1 MKKALL
7 ATVLGLATVG
17 FTLQATQTRKMG
29 KQPDGTFQVSSGQV
43 IQAGTIAFDG
53 RPVDIALHPDGKTL
67 AVLGQNKV
75 FLAIESGGIPGTDVP
90 LGAGAGAH
98 GLVWTPDG
106 TRLFASV
113 SNGIVQECLFE
124 NGKLTAGRKLEFAGK
139 DNPRPTGLCLT
150 RDGKTLFVAL
160 MDRDSI
166 AEVEVL
172 SGKVVRT
179 LPTQKLPFAV
189 ALSTDE
195 KTVLA
200 TNWGGRP
207 VTDED
212 ELENGERAES
222 NGAWLVSD
230 PRGFTATGSVSILAR
245 DGASTTHV
253 PVGLHPTALL
263 LDGNRAFVANA
274 ASDSISVI
282 DLAQKRVAATWP
294 LTWGKNR
301 LLGAMPGAL
310 AMVRRPISTEPSPR
324 ALERFPSSPVA
335 PSSRE
340 EGHETASLPGEAR
353 AIRGREVPE
362 FHEGGEMA
370 QILLVACGGDN
381 AIAEVDAATGK
392 VLGYRPAGYYP
403 MALAPVG
410 AGKIFALNTKGNGS
424 VRRTVLGQAGNAHD
438 FQGSISVIDRSTDLK
453 AATARVAQLNS
464 WDAPRATPKLKV
476 FNGEIKHVLYIIKEN
491 RTYDEVF
498 GDMKEGNGEV
508 SLCGLGEEVTPNHH
522 ALARSF
528 TLFDNGYVSGTN
540 SADGHQWTDT
550 AMANDYL
557 EHMYTGYR
565 TYPDDG
571 DDPMGISSAGAL
583 WDAALK
589 KKKSVRIY
597 GEFCDDSSNIISP
610 KPKDWLEVWQARG
623 TDKFTYKSVPKVH
636 NVKKLAHPNYLYW
649 PLLQSDQ
656 VKADIFIEEYQ
667 KFSKADTV
675 PNLMVMSLPSD
686 HTEGLSAEYPKPKSM
701 VADNDLALGRIVEAV
716 SKSPQWKNT
725 AIFVI
730 EDDAQAGPDHVDG
743 HRTVFA
749 CYSPYVKRGFVDS
762 NFYTTVTMLSTIEKM
777 LGLDPMNKFDANTP
791 PMAACFTDTPNFSAF
806 TAVPNR
812 TKLGEMNTPRAALSA
827 SEKKWYDLSASL
839 DWSQPDAADFATL
852 NRILWHN
859 LHPGH

>member
-7 ATVLGLATVG
+7 AAVLGIAAVG
-17 FTLQATQTRKMG
+17 FTWQATQTRKLG
-29 KQPDGTFQVSSGQV
+29 KQSDGTFVVSSGQT
-43 IQAGTIAFDG
+43 IEPGTIAFEG
-53 RPVDIALHPDGKTL
+53 RPVDIALHPNRRTL

-75 FLAIESGGIPGTDVP
+75 FLATESGVIAGTEVP
-90 LGAGAGAH
+90 LGAGAGSH
-98 GLVWTPDG
+98 GLVWTPEG

-113 SNGIVQECLFE
+113 SNGVVQECLYE
-124 NGKLTAGRKLEFAGK
+124 NGKLTAGRKLEFGGK
-139 DNPRPTGLCLT
+139 GNPRPTGLCLT
-150 RDGKTLFVAL
+150 KDGKTLFVAL

-166 AEVEVL
+166 AEVAVE

-179 LPTQKLPFAV
+179 FPTQKLPFAV
-189 ALSTDE
+189 ALTDDE
-195 KTVLA
+195 KSVLV

-207 VTDED
+207 VTDDD

-222 NGAWLVSD
+222 SGAWLVTD
-230 PRGFTATGSVSILAR
+230 PRGFTSTGSVSVIER
-245 DGASTTHV
+245 ASGTTSHT
-253 PVGLHPTALL
+253 PVGLHPIALL
-263 LDGNRAFVANA
+263 VQGNRAFVTNA

-282 DLAQKRVAATWP
+282 DLAKKAVTATWP

-301 LLGAMPGAL
+301 LLGAMPSSL
-310 AMVRRPISTEPSPR
+310 AYLSSASSLGT
-324 ALERFPSSPVA
+324 SSPK
-335 PSSRE
+335 
-340 EGHETASLPGEAR
+340 GKGD
-353 AIRGREVPE
+353 
-362 FHEGGEMA
+362 GGKVGG
-370 QILLVACGGDN
+370 ILLVACGGDN
-381 AIAEVDAATGK
+381 AVAEVDASSGK
-392 VLGYRPAGYYP
+392 VLGYRPVGYYP
-403 MALAPVG
+403 IALAYTPRITHEG
-410 AGKIFALNTKGNGS
+410 APPERLFVLNTKGNGS
-424 VRRTVLGQAGNAHD
+424 VRKTLQGLPGNAHD
-438 FQGSISVIDRSTDLK
+438 FQGTISVLNRSEALADS
-453 AATARVAQLNS
+453 TAKVARLNG
-464 WDAPRATPKLKV
+464 WDTPRTTPKLKV
-476 FNGEIKHVLYIIKEN
+476 FSGEIKHVLYIIKEN

-498 GDMKEGNGEV
+498 GDMKEGNGVEA
-508 SLCGLGEEVTPNHH
+508 LCGLGEAVTPNHH
-522 ALARSF
+522 ALARAF

-550 AMANDYL
+550 AQANDYL

-571 DDPMGISSAGAL
+571 DDPMGISSSGAI
-583 WDAALK
+583 WDAATK
-589 KKKSVRIY
+589 KGRSVRIY
-597 GEFCDDSSNIISP
+597 GEFCDDGSNIISP
-610 KPKDWLEVWQARG
+610 KPKDWKEVWEARG
-623 TDKFTYKSVPKVH
+623 TNKFTFTAVPRVH

-656 VKADIFIEEYQ
+656 AKADIFIEEYE
-667 KFSKADTV
+667 KLSKENRV

-686 HTEGLSAEYPKPKSM
+686 HTEGLSEEFPKPKSM

-791 PMAACFTDTPNFSAF
+791 PMAACFTDKPDFTPFK
-806 TAVPNR
+806 AVPNR
-812 TKLGEMNTPRAALSA
+812 TKIGDMNPPRTALA
-827 SEKKWYDLSASL
+827 PSEQKWYDLSASL
-839 DWSQPDAADFATL
+839 DWSEMDAADFNTL

-859 LHPGH
+859 LHGDKPYPVK

>member
-1 MKKALL
+1 MKRILL
-7 ATVLGLATVG
+7 AAVLGVAAVG
-17 FTLQATQTRKMG
+17 FTLQASQTRKLG
-29 KQPDGTFQVSSGQV
+29 KQANGQFVVSSGQT
-43 IQAGTIAFDG
+43 IEPGTIAFEG

-75 FLAIESGGIPGTDVP
+75 FLATETGVISGTDVP
-90 LGAGAGAH
+90 LGAGAGFH
-98 GLVWTPDG
+98 GLLWTPDG

-113 SNGIVQECLFE
+113 SNGVVQECLYE
-124 NGKLTAGRKLEFAGK
+124 NGKLTAGRKLEFGGK
-139 DNPRPTGLCLT
+139 GNPRPGGMCLT

-160 MDRDSI
+160 MDRDCI
-166 AEVEVL
+166 AEL
-172 SGKVVRT
+172 DIASGTATRT
-179 LPTQKLPFAV
+179 LPTQKLPFTV
-189 ALSTDE
+189 ALSPDE
-195 KTVLA
+195 KTLVA

-222 NGAWLVSD
+222 NGAWLVTD
-230 PRGFTATGSVSILAR
+230 PRGFTATGSVSIIER
-245 DGASTTHV
+245 GSGTTTQL

-263 LDGNRAFVANA
+263 IDGNRAFVANA

-282 DLAQKRVAATWP
+282 DLTQKSVTATWP

-301 LLGAMPGAL
+301 LLGSM
-310 AMVRRPISTEPSPR
+310 
-324 ALERFPSSPVA
+324 PSSLA
-335 PSSRE
+335 L
-340 EGHETASLPGEAR
+340 LPTL
-353 AIRGREVPE
+353 
-362 FHEGGEMA
+362 GGGKVM
-370 QILLVACGGDN
+370 LVACGGDN
-381 AIAEVDAATGK
+381 AVAEVDAATGK

-403 MALAPVG
+403 MALAIPPTSPLLPGLAPRGYPG
-410 AGKIFALNTKGNGS
+410 AGGGGRIFALNTKGNGS
-424 VRRTVLGQAGNAHD
+424 VRRTVLGQPGNAHD
-438 FQGSISVIDRSTDLK
+438 FQGSISVIDRSSDLK
-453 AATARVAQLNS
+453 AATAKVAQLNH
-464 WDAPRATPKLKV
+464 WDAPRVTPKLKV

-491 RTYDEVF
+491 RTYDEGF
-498 GDMKEGNGEV
+498 GDMKEGNGDAK
-508 SLCGLGEEVTPNHH
+508 LCGLGEEVTPNHH

-540 SADGHQWTDT
+540 SADGHNWTDT

-571 DDPMGISSAGAL
+571 DDPMGVASSGAL

-589 KKKSVRIY
+589 KKKTVRIY
-597 GEFCDDSSNIISP
+597 GEFCDDGSNIITP

-623 TDKFTYKSVPKVH
+623 TNKFTYKSVPRVH
-636 NVKKLAHPNYLYW
+636 NVKKLAHPTYLYW

-656 VKADIFIEEYQ
+656 VKADIFIEEYT
-667 KFSKADTV
+667 KFSKANTV
-675 PNLMVMSLPSD
+675 PNLMVLSLPSD

-791 PMAACFTDTPNFSAF
+791 PMAACFTDTPNYSPYIHL
-806 TAVPNR
+806 PNR
-812 TKLGEMNTPRAALSA
+812 IKLDDMNAPRAALA
-827 SEKKWYDLSASL
+827 PSEQKWYDLSASL
-839 DWSQPDAADFATL
+839 DWSEMDAADFNTL
-852 NRILWHN
+852 NRVLWHN
-859 LHPGH
+859 LHGDKPYPTP

>member
-1 MKKALL
+1 MKRILL
-7 ATVLGLATVG
+7 AAVLGVAVVG
-17 FTLQATQTRKMG
+17 FTLQASQTRKLG
-29 KQPDGTFQVSSGQV
+29 KQANGQFLVSSGQT
-43 IQAGTIAFDG
+43 IEPGTIAFDG

-75 FLAIESGGIPGTDVP
+75 FLATETGVISGTDVP
-90 LGAGAGAH
+90 LAAGAGFH
-98 GLVWTPDG
+98 GLLWTPDG

-113 SNGIVQECLFE
+113 SNGVVQECLYE
-124 NGKLTAGRKLEFAGK
+124 SGKLTAGRKLEFGGK
-139 DNPRPTGLCLT
+139 GNPRPGGMCVT

-160 MDRDSI
+160 MDRDGI
-166 AEVEVL
+166 AEL
-172 SGKVVRT
+172 DIASGTVTRT
-179 LPTQKLPFAV
+179 LPTQKLPFTV
-189 ALSTDE
+189 ALSADE
-195 KTVLA
+195 KTLIA
-200 TNWGGRP
+200 SNWGGRP

-230 PRGFTATGSVSILAR
+230 PRGFTATGSVSLVSR
-245 DGASTTHV
+245 DGASTTHL

-263 LDGNRAFVANA
+263 VDGNRIFVANT
-274 ASDSISVI
+274 ASDSLSVI
-282 DLAQKRVAATWP
+282 DLAQKRVVATWP
-294 LTWGKNR
+294 LTWGNNR
-301 LLGAMPGAL
+301 LLGAMP
-310 AMVRRPISTEPSPR
+310 
-324 ALERFPSSPVA
+324 SSIVLLPVTPA
-335 PSSRE
+335 VGKS
-340 EGHETASLPGEAR
+340 
-353 AIRGREVPE
+353 I
-362 FHEGGEMA
+362 M
-370 QILLVACGGDN
+370 VACGGDN
-381 AIAEVDAATGK
+381 AVAEVDAVRGK

-403 MALAPVG
+403 IALAIPPFG
-410 AGKIFALNTKGNGS
+410 PSGKRRIFALNTKGNGS

-438 FQGSISVIDRSTDLK
+438 FQGSISVIDRSSDLK
-453 AATARVAQLNS
+453 AATARVAQLNN
-464 WDAPRATPKLKV
+464 WDAPRVTPKLKV
-476 FNGEIKHVLYIIKEN
+476 FNGAIQHVLYIIKEN

-498 GDMKEGNGEV
+498 GDMKEGNGDPK
-508 SLCGLGEEVTPNHH
+508 LCGLGEEVTPNHH

-571 DDPMGISSAGAL
+571 DDPMGVASSGTI

-589 KKKSVRIY
+589 KKKTVRIY
-597 GEFCDDSSNIISP
+597 GEFCDDGSNIIEP

-623 TDKFTYKSVPKVH
+623 TNKFTYKSMPRVH
-636 NVKKLAHPNYLYW
+636 RVKQLAHPTYLYW

-656 VKADIFIEEYQ
+656 VKADIFIEEYT
-667 KFSKADTV
+667 KFSKANTV
-675 PNLMVMSLPSD
+675 PNLMVLSLPSD

-701 VADNDLALGRIVEAV
+701 VADNDLALGRIVAAV

-730 EDDAQAGPDHVDG
+730 EDDAQSGPDHVDG

-791 PMAACFTDTPNFSAF
+791 PMAACFTDTPNFSPF
-806 TAVPNR
+806 TAVLNR
-812 TKLGEMNTPRAALSA
+812 TKIGEMNTPRTALA
-827 SEKKWYDLSASL
+827 PSEQKWYDLSASL
-839 DWSQPDAADFATL
+839 DWTEMDAADFNTL

-859 LHPGH
+859 LHGDKPYPAN

>member
-1 MKKALL
+1 MKRILL
-7 ATVLGLATVG
+7 AAVLGVAAVG
-17 FTLQATQTRKMG
+17 FTLQASQTRKLG
-29 KQPDGTFQVSSGQV
+29 KQANGQFVVSSGQT
-43 IQAGTIAFDG
+43 IEPGTIAFEG

-75 FLAIESGGIPGTDVP
+75 FLATETGVISGTDVP
-90 LGAGAGAH
+90 LGAGAGFH
-98 GLVWTPDG
+98 GLLWTPDG

-113 SNGIVQECLFE
+113 SNGVVQECLYE
-124 NGKLTAGRKLEFAGK
+124 DGKLTVGRKLEFGGK
-139 DNPRPTGLCLT
+139 GNPRPGGMCLT

-160 MDRDSI
+160 MDRDCI
-166 AEVEVL
+166 AEL
-172 SGKVVRT
+172 DIASGTATRT
-179 LPTQKLPFAV
+179 LPTQKLPFTV
-189 ALSTDE
+189 ALSPDE
-195 KTVLA
+195 KTLIA
-200 TNWGGRP
+200 SNWGGRP

-212 ELENGERAES
+212 ALENGERAES

-230 PRGFTATGSVSILAR
+230 PRGFTATGSVSIIER
-245 DGASTTHV
+245 GSGTTTQL

-263 LDGNRAFVANA
+263 IDGNRAFVANA

-282 DLAQKRVAATWP
+282 DLTQKSVTATWP

-301 LLGAMPGAL
+301 LLGSM
-310 AMVRRPISTEPSPR
+310 
-324 ALERFPSSPVA
+324 PSSLA
-335 PSSRE
+335 L
-340 EGHETASLPGEAR
+340 LPAL
-353 AIRGREVPE
+353 
-362 FHEGGEMA
+362 GGGKVM
-370 QILLVACGGDN
+370 LVACGGDN

-403 MALAPVG
+403 MALAIPPSSPLLPGLGGG
-410 AGKIFALNTKGNGS
+410 AGGGGRIFALNTKGNGS

-438 FQGSISVIDRSTDLK
+438 FQGSISVIDRSSDLK
-453 AATARVAQLNS
+453 VATAKVAQLNH
-464 WDAPRATPKLKV
+464 WDAPRVTPKLKV

-540 SADGHQWTDT
+540 SADGHNWTDT

-571 DDPMGISSAGAL
+571 DDPMGVASSGAL

-589 KKKSVRIY
+589 KKKTVRIY
-597 GEFCDDSSNIISP
+597 GEFCDDGSNIITP

-623 TDKFTYKSVPKVH
+623 TNKFTYKSVPRVH
-636 NVKKLAHPNYLYW
+636 NVKKLAHPTYLYW

-656 VKADIFIEEYQ
+656 VKADIFIEEYT
-667 KFSKADTV
+667 KFSKANTV
-675 PNLMVMSLPSD
+675 PNLMVLSLPSD

-716 SKSPQWKNT
+716 SKSPQWRNT

-791 PMAACFTDTPNFSAF
+791 PMAACFTDTPNYSPYIHL
-806 TAVPNR
+806 PNR
-812 TKLGEMNTPRAALSA
+812 IKLDDMNAPRAALA
-827 SEKKWYDLSASL
+827 PSEQKWYDLSASL
-839 DWSQPDAADFATL
+839 DWSEMDAADFNTL
-852 NRILWHN
+852 NRVLWHN
-859 LHPGH
+859 LHGDKPYPTP

>member
-1 MKKALL
+1 MKRILL
-7 ATVLGLATVG
+7 AAVLGVAAVG
-17 FTLQATQTRKMG
+17 FTLQASQTRKLG
-29 KQPDGTFQVSSGQV
+29 KQANGQFVVSSGQT
-43 IQAGTIAFDG
+43 IEPGTIAFEG

-75 FLAIESGGIPGTDVP
+75 FLATETGVISGTDVP
-90 LGAGAGAH
+90 LGAGAGFH
-98 GLVWTPDG
+98 GLLWTPDG

-113 SNGIVQECLFE
+113 SNGVVQECLYE
-124 NGKLTAGRKLEFAGK
+124 NGKLTAGRKLEFGGK
-139 DNPRPTGLCLT
+139 GNPRPGGMCLT

-160 MDRDSI
+160 MDRDCI
-166 AEVEVL
+166 AEL
-172 SGKVVRT
+172 DIASGTATRT
-179 LPTQKLPFAV
+179 LPTQKLPFTV
-189 ALSTDE
+189 ALSPDE
-195 KTVLA
+195 KTLIA
-200 TNWGGRP
+200 SNWGGRP

-212 ELENGERAES
+212 ALENGERAES

-230 PRGFTATGSVSILAR
+230 PRGFTATGSVSIIER
-245 DGASTTHV
+245 GSGTTTQL

-263 LDGNRAFVANA
+263 IDGNRAFVANA

-282 DLAQKRVAATWP
+282 DLTQKSVTATWP

-301 LLGAMPGAL
+301 LLGSM
-310 AMVRRPISTEPSPR
+310 
-324 ALERFPSSPVA
+324 PSSLA
-335 PSSRE
+335 L
-340 EGHETASLPGEAR
+340 LPTL
-353 AIRGREVPE
+353 
-362 FHEGGEMA
+362 GGGKVM
-370 QILLVACGGDN
+370 LVACGGDN

-403 MALAPVG
+403 MALAIPPTSPLLPGLGGG
-410 AGKIFALNTKGNGS
+410 AGGGGRIFALNTKGNGS

-438 FQGSISVIDRSTDLK
+438 FQGSISVIDRSSDLK
-453 AATARVAQLNS
+453 VATAKVAQLNH
-464 WDAPRATPKLKV
+464 WDAPRVTPKLKV

-498 GDMKEGNGEV
+498 GDMKEGNGDAK
-508 SLCGLGEEVTPNHH
+508 LCGLGEEVTPNHH

-540 SADGHQWTDT
+540 SADGHNWTDT

-571 DDPMGISSAGAL
+571 DDPMGVASSGAL

-589 KKKSVRIY
+589 KKKTVRIY
-597 GEFCDDSSNIISP
+597 GEFCDDGSNIITP

-623 TDKFTYKSVPKVH
+623 TNKFTYKSVPRVH
-636 NVKKLAHPNYLYW
+636 NVKKLAHPTYLYW

-656 VKADIFIEEYQ
+656 VKADIFIEEYT
-667 KFSKADTV
+667 KFSKANTV
-675 PNLMVMSLPSD
+675 PNLMVLSLPSD

-716 SKSPQWKNT
+716 SKSPQWRNT

-791 PMAACFTDTPNFSAF
+791 PMAACFTDTPNYSPYIHL
-806 TAVPNR
+806 PNR
-812 TKLGEMNTPRAALSA
+812 IKLDDMNAPRAALA
-827 SEKKWYDLSASL
+827 PSEQKWYDLSASL
-839 DWSQPDAADFATL
+839 DWSEMDAADFNTL
-852 NRILWHN
+852 NRVLWHN
-859 LHPGH
+859 LHGDKPYPTP